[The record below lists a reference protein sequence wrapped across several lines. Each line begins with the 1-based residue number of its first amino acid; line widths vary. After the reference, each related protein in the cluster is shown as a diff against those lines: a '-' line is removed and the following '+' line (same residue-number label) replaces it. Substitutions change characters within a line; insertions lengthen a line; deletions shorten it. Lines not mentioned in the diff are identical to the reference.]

1 MVVMAV
7 EGKHRHL
14 FLSWL
19 LVVVFL
25 VVTSLGSFAIM
36 GLVSSTTHH
45 SEGQIDLPYP
55 QQEVWRALLDVEARS
70 QLRSD
75 WSNVQV
81 LAQDRDGAL
90 QWEADT
96 SFGKRSRFERTTT
109 QAQSRMVVVAISYEH
124 NTKIITDYRIES
136 LGAGR
141 NRVVIA
147 QERETPRWYDRSWLI
162 LHGIDYSLQ
171 DTLAYLRTYFEV

>member
-1 MVVMAV
+1 MVAMAV
-7 EGKHRHL
+7 GGKHRHL

-25 VVTSLGSFAIM
+25 VITGFGSFAMM
-36 GLVSSTTHH
+36 GLVSSTTHR

-55 QQEVWRALLDVEARS
+55 QHEVWRALLDVEARS
-70 QLRSD
+70 RLRSD
-75 WSNVQV
+75 WGNVQV

-96 SFGKRSRFERTTT
+96 GFGKRSRFERTTT
-109 QAQSRMVVVAISYEH
+109 QAQSRIVVESVSYER
-124 NTKIITDYRIES
+124 NTKMITDSRIES

-141 NRVVIA
+141 SRVVIV
-147 QERETPRWYDRSWLI
+147 QERETPSWYDRSLLI
-162 LHGIDYSLQ
+162 LYGINYSLQ
-171 DTLAYLRTYFEV
+171 DALAYLRTYFEV